1 MRRNNSSI
9 GKRVLLIALFVAIL
23 GGISFGYAQLKE
35 TLTINGSAKI
45 NKVSW
50 NVNLQNLR
58 LASNSNQVVNSNN
71 TVKIHTSN
79 TTKEEV
85 VYSVSNENL
94 VATVTKAAGTPG
106 GLELTFNVT
115 LTEPGQSF
123 GFDFD
128 IENDGTLDAK
138 LKTIKEDDNT
148 ITSGGITSVYTK
160 TVEGGT
166 EPYFK
171 YSVTGAPVVG
181 SELAA
186 NGGKKT
192 VSVLV
197 EYPELSDAQ
206 NLPASDYTFTK
217 TIKFNY
223 EQK

>member
-1 MRRNNSSI
+1 MRRNNSSM

-23 GGISFGYAQLKE
+23 GGVSFGYAQLKE
-35 TLTINGSAKI
+35 TLTITGSAKI
-45 NKVSW
+45 NSVSW

-85 VYSVSNENL
+85 VYSVSNDNL
-94 VATVTKAAGTPG
+94 VASVTKAAGTPG

-123 GFDFD
+123 GFNFD

-138 LKTIKEDDNT
+138 LKSIKEDDNN
-148 ITSGGITSVYTK
+148 ITSGSVTTLFTQ
-160 TVEGGT
+160 TVEGGS
-166 EPYFK
+166 EPYFR
-171 YSVTGAPVVG
+171 YTVSGAPAVG

-192 VSVLV
+192 VSILV

-206 NLPASDYTFTK
+206 NLPTSNYTFTK